1 LTDSP
6 GDTRK
11 YFLTGAVVLVA
22 VLAALIR
29 YWDYVA
35 HPWTR
40 NGLVQATVVQINPRV
55 SAPITNVAVN
65 NNQYVHQG
73 DLLVELD
80 PRTFQ
85 AALDEAKAA
94 LEVARS
100 KAAEAK
106 DQADRAHDI
115 RARNPG
121 AMSKE
126 ELSTRENTQLAA
138 EAQVHQAEA
147 ALETARL
154 SLEFTRIKAPVDGYV
169 TNLSLRNG
177 SQAVTNQPLL
187 ALLDT
192 NSYWIDAYFRED
204 DMGNMQVGDHAV
216 VTLMTYP
223 DTPLRGKVSSIA
235 WGIAQQDGST
245 SVNLLPAVAPTFE
258 WIRLAQRVP
267 VLIHLEEVPDHINL
281 RVGTTASVL
290 VRAGSAHEPGNESMT
305 PAPSA
310 LE

>member
-1 LTDSP
+1 
-6 GDTRK
+6 
-11 YFLTGAVVLVA
+11 
-22 VLAALIR
+22 
-29 YWDYVA
+29 
-35 HPWTR
+35 
-40 NGLVQATVVQINPRV
+40 
-55 SAPITNVAVN
+55 
-65 NNQYVHQG
+65 
-73 DLLVELD
+73 
-80 PRTFQ
+80 
-85 AALDEAKAA
+85 
-94 LEVARS
+94 
-100 KAAEAK
+100 
-106 DQADRAHDI
+106 
-115 RARNPG
+115 
-121 AMSKE
+121 
-126 ELSTRENTQLAA
+126 
-138 EAQVHQAEA
+138 
-147 ALETARL
+147 
-154 SLEFTRIKAPVDGYV
+154 V